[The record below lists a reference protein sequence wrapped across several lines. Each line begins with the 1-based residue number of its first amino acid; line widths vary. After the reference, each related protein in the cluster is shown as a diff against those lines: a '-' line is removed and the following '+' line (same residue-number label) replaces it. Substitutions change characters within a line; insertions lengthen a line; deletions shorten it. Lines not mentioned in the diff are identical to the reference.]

1 VSPIYRLILRSQAS
15 TARLAALGS
24 LGVLAIVIGAAI
36 GVTEDVD
43 FARLDHAVG
52 LVNVYGLSLFVPVTT
67 LVFASAALGEPQE
80 DGTLVYLWLRPVA
93 RWRIA
98 LASLGATLTV
108 SLPLVVVPMVVAV
121 ALTRTGA
128 DIVGATL
135 LSTALATI
143 AYAGVFLLLGL
154 RVRRALVWGLAYI
167 LVWEGFVAR
176 AGKTAS
182 QLAIR
187 AHARSVLGRLADGNP
202 DLVTV
207 SLVTGIAVPLVAA
220 AVATWLTVRRLQNQD
235 VA

>member
-1 VSPIYRLILRSQAS
+1 MSPVYRLVLRSQAS
-15 TARLAALGS
+15 TGRLVALGS
-24 LGVLAIVIGAAI
+24 LGVLATVIGIAI
-36 GVTEDVD
+36 GVADDPSSE
-43 FARLDHAVG
+43 RLDHALG

-67 LVFASAALGEPQE
+67 LVFASAALGEPNE

-93 RWRIA
+93 RWRIV
-98 LASLGATLTV
+98 LASLAATLTV
-108 SLPLVVVPMVVAV
+108 SLPLVVVPMVVAAAV
-121 ALTRTGA
+121 TRTGA
-128 DIVGATL
+128 DVVGATL
-135 LSTALATI
+135 LSTTLATV

-154 RVRRALVWGLAYI
+154 RVKRALVWGLAYI

-187 AHARSVLGRLADGNP
+187 AHARSVLGRLADGDP

-207 SLVTGIAVPLVAA
+207 TLVTGIVVPLVAG
-220 AVATWLTVRRLQNQD
+220 AVATWLTIRRLQHQD

>member
-1 VSPIYRLILRSQAS
+1 VSPIYRLVLRSQAGR
-15 TARLAALGS
+15 ARLAALGALGL
-24 LGVLAIVIGAAI
+24 LGVVIGVAI
-36 GVTEDVD
+36 GASEDVAS
-43 FARLDHAVG
+43 ARLDHALG

-67 LVFASAALGEPQE
+67 LVFASAALGEPNE

-93 RWRIA
+93 RWRIVV
-98 LASLGATLTV
+98 ASLGATLTV
-108 SLPLVVVPMVVAV
+108 SLPLVVVPMVAAA
-121 ALTRTGA
+121 ALTRSGA

-135 LSTALATI
+135 LSTTLATL

-187 AHARSVLGRLADGNP
+187 AHARSVLGRLADGP
-202 DLVTV
+202 DSLVTV
-207 SLVTGIAVPLVAA
+207 SLVTGILVPLLAG
-220 AVATWLTVRRLQNQD
+220 AVATWLTIRRLQRQD